1 MRGKNTKDKTS
12 CRKSKWDV
20 SFAQL
25 RKRFV
30 IVVVVVIGDGAG
42 GGGGGDCAGAAV
54 PLHSIV

>member
-30 IVVVVVIGDGAG
+30 IVVVVIGDGA